1 MDATAVRRVRAH
13 RVRGWKAVAVLAAV
27 AAGGLSLPGQA
38 AATEGPIPAVARW
51 KLATATGTPQV
62 SPGEGSSGAGLRL
75 GGGAEIDGTEHLI
88 PAPGIM
94 RLDGVDGYAE
104 ATGLPLHT
112 DRSFTLAG
120 WANPVG
126 NPTKDM
132 TVFSFAGADDS
143 AVTVRWHYLRTDPV
157 AGPIGEWQAELR
169 DADGTGSV
177 TTRVNHSDW
186 YSVMEHWTHLAV
198 SYDADASRFTLYVD
212 GNLERQ
218 VCEPGD
224 PDCREYVSTSD
235 TAAPA
240 YDATGGLQIGRARS
254 GGAWTEYFEG
264 ELDDIWVFQGA
275 LSDWRIAQ
283 LADYNVELDTST
295 VS

>member
-1 MDATAVRRVRAH
+1 M
-13 RVRGWKAVAVLAAV
+13 LAAV
-27 AAGGLSLPGQA
+27 AAGALAVPGQA
-38 AATEGPIPAVARW
+38 AAAGEAPQVVARW

-62 SPGEGSSGAGLRL
+62 SPGEGPGGVGLRL
-75 GGGAEIDGTEHLI
+75 GGGASIDGTEHLL
-88 PAPGIM
+88 PTPGVM

-104 ATGLPLHT
+104 ATGLSLHT
-112 DRSFTLAG
+112 DQSFTLAG

-126 NPTKDM
+126 DPTREM

-143 AVTVRWHYLRTDPV
+143 AVTVRWHYLWTDPV

-177 TTRVNHSDW
+177 TTRVDHSDW
-186 YSVMEHWTHLAV
+186 RSVMERWTHLAV
-198 SYDADASRFTLYVD
+198 TYDAAESRFTLYVD

-218 VCEPGD
+218 VCAD
-224 PDCREYVSTSD
+224 DATDCRDYVSTSA
-235 TAAPA
+235 AAPA

-254 GGAWTEYFEG
+254 DGAWTEYFEG
-264 ELDDIWVFQGA
+264 ELDDIWVLQGA
-275 LSDWRIAQ
+275 LSEAKIGQ

-295 VS
+295 VH